1 MREKLKRLALPLAA
15 AVLALLCLVC
25 LIIYSALAGSLDSQ
39 HQAERWQGDGQLE
52 FSQLS
57 CFMSVDQKL
66 TLDQVYSFR
75 KTMMDKFHEAA
86 LDIDNDAQL
95 FCDAWST
102 TGKAYVASEQGKGD
116 VSVIAVGGNFFDFH
130 PIRLLSGNYISPDD
144 LMKDRVL
151 LDEETAWLL
160 FGGTQ
165 LEGLSFKID
174 GVPFVVAGVIER
186 EQDFASLKAY
196 TSGMGIYMSYDA
208 YLSIKSGGT
217 TAAAASSTA
226 PSTGSGSS
234 SGGSSGG
241 SSSGSSGSTGGSSGS
256 TGGSSGSGVGIECY
270 EVVMAEPVKGFAL
283 GVAKEKFPIG
293 GGVIVENSTRYG
305 YENIL
310 KLVKQ
315 FGSRSMQTH
324 GVILPY
330 WENAA
335 RCIED
340 WCLALLL
347 VAMITAVLPLVLIV
361 IYLVRIFRRG
371 KGKLEDDLL
380 PKAKERLGEAIRV
393 RQRRAWERRYGKEN
407 KKEDSPVQT
416 GGESN

>member
-1 MREKLKRLALPLAA
+1 MREKLKRLALPIAA
-15 AVLALLCLVC
+15 AILALLCLSC
-25 LIIYSALAGSLDSQ
+25 LLVYSHLANMLDSQ
-39 HQAERWQGDGQLE
+39 HQAERWQGEGELK

-57 CFMSVDQKL
+57 CFMSVDRKL
-66 TLDQVYSFR
+66 TLEQVYTFR
-75 KTMMDKFHEAA
+75 NAMMTKFHEAA
-86 LDIDNDAQL
+86 LDIDNDSQL

-102 TGKAYVASEQGKGD
+102 TGKVYVSSDQGKGD

-165 LEGLSFKID
+165 LEGMSFKID

-208 YLSIKSGGT
+208 YSSIKGGGGISAT
-217 TAAAASSTA
+217 S
-226 PSTGSGSS
+226 STGSASGGST
-234 SGGSSGG
+234 SGGSSG
-241 SSSGSSGSTGGSSGS
+241 SSGSSGTGSGSTGGSSGGS
-256 TGGSSGSGVGIECY
+256 SNSAGGSVGIECY

-293 GGVIVENSTRYG
+293 GGVIVDNSNRYSFENV
-305 YENIL
+305 L

-315 FGSRSMQTH
+315 FGARSMQTH

-340 WCLALLL
+340 WCLALLIA
-347 VAMITAVLPLVLIV
+347 AMVTAVLPLVLLAIF
-361 IYLVRIFRRG
+361 LVRLFIRG
-371 KGKLEDDLL
+371 KGKLTQDLM
-380 PKAKERLGEAIRV
+380 PRAKERVGEAIRI
-393 RQRRAWERRYGKEN
+393 RQRKAWERRYGKKEEN
-407 KKEDSPVQT
+407 GGSPT
-416 GGESN
+416 

>member
-1 MREKLKRLALPLAA
+1 MREKLKRLALPIAA
-15 AVLALLCLVC
+15 AILALLCLIC
-25 LIIYSALAGSLDSQ
+25 LLAYSHLANMLDSQ
-39 HQAERWQGDGQLE
+39 HQAERWQGESEQK

-57 CFMSVDQKL
+57 CYMSVDQKL
-66 TLDQVYSFR
+66 TLEQVYTFR
-75 KTMMDKFHEAA
+75 NAMMTKFHEAA
-86 LDIDNDAQL
+86 LDIDTDAQL

-102 TGKAYVASEQGKGD
+102 TGKAYVASDQGKGD

-151 LDEETAWLL
+151 LDEDTAWLL

-165 LEGLSFKID
+165 LEGMSFKVD

-208 YLSIKSGGT
+208 YLSLK
-217 TAAAASSTA
+217 
-226 PSTGSGSS
+226 
-234 SGGSSGG
+234 SGGSSVQTASSTGSTG
-241 SSSGSSGSTGGSSGS
+241 SSAGSTGAGTGSDSSGSTGGSSGG
-256 TGGSSGSGVGIECY
+256 TGSSSGSVGIECY

-293 GGVIVENSTRYG
+293 GGVIVDNSSRYSF
-305 YENIL
+305 ESIL
-310 KLVKQ
+310 KLVKE

-340 WCLALLL
+340 WCLALLIG
-347 VAMITAVLPLVLIV
+347 AMVTGVLPLVLVV
-361 IYLVRIFRRG
+361 IFLVRLFLRG
-371 KGKLEDDLL
+371 KGKLEDELL
-380 PKAKERLGEAIRV
+380 PKTKERIGEAIRV
-393 RQRRAWERRYGKEN
+393 RQRKAWERRYGKKN
-407 KKEDSPVQT
+407 NS
-416 GGESN
+416 G

>member
-1 MREKLKRLALPLAA
+1 MREKLKRLALPIAA
-15 AVLALLCLVC
+15 AILALLCLSC
-25 LIIYSALAGSLDSQ
+25 LLVYSHLANMLDSQ
-39 HQAERWQGDGQLE
+39 HQAERWQGEGELK

-66 TLDQVYSFR
+66 TLEQVYTFR
-75 KTMMDKFHEAA
+75 NAMMTKFHEAA
-86 LDIDNDAQL
+86 LDIDNDSQL

-102 TGKAYVASEQGKGD
+102 TGKVYVYSDQGKGD

-165 LEGLSFKID
+165 LEGMSFKID

-208 YLSIKSGGT
+208 YSSIKSSGSST
-217 TAAAASSTA
+217 LTATASS
-226 PSTGSGSS
+226 GSGSSSSGSGGSGGSGSGSSGDNSGS

-241 SSSGSSGSTGGSSGS
+241 SGSSGSS
-256 TGGSSGSGVGIECY
+256 VGIECY

-293 GGVIVENSTRYG
+293 GGVIVDNSNRYSFENV
-305 YENIL
+305 L

-340 WCLALLL
+340 WCLALLIAAI
-347 VAMITAVLPLVLIV
+347 VTAVLPLVLLAIF
-361 IYLVRIFRRG
+361 LVRLFIRG
-371 KGKLEDDLL
+371 KGKLTQDLM
-380 PKAKERLGEAIRV
+380 PRAKERVGEAIRV
-393 RQRRAWERRYGKEN
+393 RQRKAWERRYGKKEEN
-407 KKEDSPVQT
+407 GGSPT
-416 GGESN
+416 

>member
-1 MREKLKRLALPLAA
+1 MREKLKRLALPIA
-15 AVLALLCLVC
+15 AVILALLCMACLLV
-25 LIIYSALAGSLDSQ
+25 YSHLTNMLDSQ
-39 HQAERWQGDGQLE
+39 HQAERWQGESELK

-66 TLDQVYSFR
+66 TLEQVYSFR

-102 TGKAYVASEQGKGD
+102 TGKAYVASDQGKGD

-130 PIRLLSGNYISPDD
+130 PIRLLSGSYISPDD

-151 LDEETAWLL
+151 LDEDTAWLL

-165 LEGLSFKID
+165 LEGMSFKID

-208 YLSIKSGGT
+208 YSTIKSGGGT
-217 TAAAASSTA
+217 SATSST
-226 PSTGSGSS
+226 SGTT
-234 SGGSSGG
+234 GGSTS
-241 SSSGSSGSTGGSSGS
+241 GGSSGS
-256 TGGSSGSGVGIECY
+256 TGSTGGAGSTGGGTGGTTGGTGSSSGSSVGIECY
-270 EVVMAEPVKGFAL
+270 EVVMAEPVKGFAMN
-283 GVAKEKFPIG
+283 VAKEKFPIG
-293 GGVIVENSTRYG
+293 GGVIVDNSNRYS

-310 KLVKQ
+310 KLIKQ

-340 WCLALLL
+340 WCLALLI
-347 VAMITAVLPLVLIV
+347 AAIITAVLPLVLIV
-361 IYLVRIFRRG
+361 IFLVRMFRRG
-371 KGKLEDDLL
+371 KDKLEEDLL
-380 PKAKERLGEAIRV
+380 PKAKERIGETIRV
-393 RQRRAWERRYGKEN
+393 QQRKAWERRYGKKN
-407 KKEDSPVQT
+407 KD
-416 GGESN
+416 GESQS

>member
-1 MREKLKRLALPLAA
+1 MREKLKRLALPIAGA
-15 AVLALLCLVC
+15 ILALLCLSC
-25 LIIYSALAGSLDSQ
+25 LLVYSHLANMLDSQ
-39 HQAERWQGDGQLE
+39 HQAERWQGEGELK

-66 TLDQVYSFR
+66 SLEQVYTFR
-75 KTMMDKFHEAA
+75 TAMMTKFHEAA
-86 LDIDNDAQL
+86 LDIDTEAQL

-102 TGKAYVASEQGKGD
+102 TGKAYVASDQGKGD

-130 PIRLLSGNYISPDD
+130 PIRLLSGNYIRPDD

-151 LDEETAWLL
+151 LDEDSAWLL

-208 YLSIKSGGT
+208 YLSLK
-217 TAAAASSTA
+217 
-226 PSTGSGSS
+226 
-234 SGGSSGG
+234 SGGSSVQKASSAG
-241 SSSGSSGSTGGSSGS
+241 SAGSGSGSTGAGTGSDSSGS
-256 TGGSSGSGVGIECY
+256 AGGSGSTGSSGSGVGIECY

-293 GGVIVENSTRYG
+293 GGVIVDNSSRYG
-305 YENIL
+305 FESIL

-340 WCLALLL
+340 WCLALLIG
-347 VAMITAVLPLVLIV
+347 AMVTGVLPLVLIV
-361 IYLVRIFRRG
+361 IFLVRLLLRG
-371 KGKLEDDLL
+371 KGKLEDELL
-380 PKAKERLGEAIRV
+380 PKTKERIGEAIRV
-393 RQRRAWERRYGKEN
+393 RQRRAWERRYGKKNNE
-407 KKEDSPVQT
+407 
-416 GGESN
+416 G

>member
-15 AVLALLCLVC
+15 AILALLCLIC
-25 LIIYSALAGSLDSQ
+25 LLVYSHMANLLDSQ
-39 HQAERWQGDGQLE
+39 HEAERWQGEGELK

-66 TLDQVYSFR
+66 TLEQVYTFR
-75 KTMMDKFHEAA
+75 NDMMTKFHEAA
-86 LDIDNDAQL
+86 LDIDTDAQL

-102 TGKAYVASEQGKGD
+102 TGKAYVASDQGKGD

-130 PIRLLSGNYISPDD
+130 PIRLLSGSYISPDD

-151 LDEETAWLL
+151 LDEDTAWLL

-165 LEGLSFKID
+165 LEGLSFRID

-196 TSGMGIYMSYDA
+196 TSGMGIYMSYEA
-208 YLSIKSGGT
+208 YSSIKGGSGT
-217 TAAAASSTA
+217 QAASASAGGSGTSGTGSTGTGSG
-226 PSTGSGSS
+226 STGSGS
-234 SGGSSGG
+234 G
-241 SSSGSSGSTGGSSGS
+241 SSSS
-256 TGGSSGSGVGIECY
+256 VGIECY

-293 GGVIVENSTRYG
+293 GGVIVDNSSRYDF
-305 YENIL
+305 ESIL

-347 VAMITAVLPLVLIV
+347 AAMITAVLPLVLIV

>member
-1 MREKLKRLALPLAA
+1 MREKLKRLALPIAA
-15 AVLALLCLVC
+15 AILALLCLIC
-25 LIIYSALAGSLDSQ
+25 LLAYSHLANMLDSQ
-39 HQAERWQGDGQLE
+39 HQAERWQGESEQK

-57 CFMSVDQKL
+57 CYMSVDQKL
-66 TLDQVYSFR
+66 TLEQVYTFR
-75 KTMMDKFHEAA
+75 NAMMTKFHEAA
-86 LDIDNDAQL
+86 LDIDTDAQL

-102 TGKAYVASEQGKGD
+102 TGKAYVASGQGKGD

-151 LDEETAWLL
+151 LDEDTAWLL

-165 LEGLSFKID
+165 LEGMSFKVD

-196 TSGMGIYMSYDA
+196 TSGMGIYMCYDA
-208 YLSIKSGGT
+208 YLSLK
-217 TAAAASSTA
+217 
-226 PSTGSGSS
+226 
-234 SGGSSGG
+234 SGGSSVQTASSTGSTG
-241 SSSGSSGSTGGSSGS
+241 SSAGSTGAGTGSDSSGSTGGSSGG
-256 TGGSSGSGVGIECY
+256 TGSSSGSVGIECY

-293 GGVIVENSTRYG
+293 GGVIVDNSSRYSF
-305 YENIL
+305 ESIL
-310 KLVKQ
+310 KLVKE

-340 WCLALLL
+340 WCLALLIG
-347 VAMITAVLPLVLIV
+347 AMVTGVLPLVLVV
-361 IYLVRIFRRG
+361 IFLVRLFLRG
-371 KGKLEDDLL
+371 KGKLEDELL
-380 PKAKERLGEAIRV
+380 PKTKERIGEAIRV
-393 RQRRAWERRYGKEN
+393 RQRKAWERRYGKKN
-407 KKEDSPVQT
+407 NS
-416 GGESN
+416 G

>member
-1 MREKLKRLALPLAA
+1 MREKLKRLALPIAA
-15 AVLALLCLVC
+15 AILALLCLAC
-25 LIIYSALAGSLDSQ
+25 LLVYSHLANMLDSQ
-39 HQAERWQGDGQLE
+39 HQAERWQGEGELK

-66 TLDQVYSFR
+66 SLEQVYTFR
-75 KTMMDKFHEAA
+75 NAMMDKFHEAA
-86 LDIDNDAQL
+86 LDIDTEAQL

-102 TGKAYVASEQGKGD
+102 TGKAYVASDQGKGD

-151 LDEETAWLL
+151 LDEDSAWLL

-208 YLSIKSGGT
+208 YLSLK
-217 TAAAASSTA
+217 
-226 PSTGSGSS
+226 
-234 SGGSSGG
+234 SGGSSVQTASSAG
-241 SSSGSSGSTGGSSGS
+241 SAGSGSGSTGAGTGSDSSGS
-256 TGGSSGSGVGIECY
+256 AGGSGSTGSSGSGVGIECY

-293 GGVIVENSTRYG
+293 GGVIVDNSSRYG
-305 YENIL
+305 FESIL

-340 WCLALLL
+340 WCLALLIG
-347 VAMITAVLPLVLIV
+347 AMVTGVLPLVLIV
-361 IYLVRIFRRG
+361 IFLVRLFLRG
-371 KGKLEDDLL
+371 KGKLEDELL
-380 PKAKERLGEAIRV
+380 PRTKERIGEAIRV
-393 RQRRAWERRYGKEN
+393 RQRRAWERRYGKKNNE
-407 KKEDSPVQT
+407 
-416 GGESN
+416 G

>member
-1 MREKLKRLALPLAA
+1 MREKLKRLALPIAA
-15 AVLALLCLVC
+15 AILALLCLIC
-25 LIIYSALAGSLDSQ
+25 LLAYSHLANMLDSQ
-39 HQAERWQGDGQLE
+39 HQAERWQGESEQK

-57 CFMSVDQKL
+57 CYMSVDQKL
-66 TLDQVYSFR
+66 TLEQVYTFR
-75 KTMMDKFHEAA
+75 NAMMTKFHEAA
-86 LDIDNDAQL
+86 LDIDTDAQL

-102 TGKAYVASEQGKGD
+102 TGKAYVASDQGKGD

-151 LDEETAWLL
+151 LDEDTAWLL

-165 LEGLSFKID
+165 LEGMSFKVD

-208 YLSIKSGGT
+208 YLSLK
-217 TAAAASSTA
+217 
-226 PSTGSGSS
+226 
-234 SGGSSGG
+234 SGGSSVQTASSAGSTG
-241 SSSGSSGSTGGSSGS
+241 SSAGSTGAGTGSDSSGSTGGSSGG
-256 TGGSSGSGVGIECY
+256 TGSSSGSVGIECY

-293 GGVIVENSTRYG
+293 GGVIVDNSSRYSF
-305 YENIL
+305 ESIL
-310 KLVKQ
+310 KLVKE

-340 WCLALLL
+340 WCLALLIG
-347 VAMITAVLPLVLIV
+347 AMVTGVLPLVLVV
-361 IYLVRIFRRG
+361 IFLVRLFLRG
-371 KGKLEDDLL
+371 KGKLEDELL
-380 PKAKERLGEAIRV
+380 PKTKERIGEAIRV
-393 RQRRAWERRYGKEN
+393 RQRKAWERRYGKKN
-407 KKEDSPVQT
+407 NS
-416 GGESN
+416 G

>member
-1 MREKLKRLALPLAA
+1 MREKLKRLALPIAG
-15 AVLALLCLVC
+15 VILALLCLAC
-25 LIIYSALAGSLDSQ
+25 LLVYSHLANMLDSQ
-39 HQAERWQGDGQLE
+39 HQAERWQGEGELK

-57 CFMSVDQKL
+57 CYMSVDQKL
-66 TLDQVYSFR
+66 SLEQVYTFR
-75 KTMMDKFHEAA
+75 NAMMDKFHEAA
-86 LDIDNDAQL
+86 LDIDTEAQL

-102 TGKAYVASEQGKGD
+102 TGKAYVASDQGKGD

-130 PIRLLSGNYISPDD
+130 PIRLLSGNYIRPDD

-151 LDEETAWLL
+151 LDEDSAWLL

-208 YLSIKSGGT
+208 YLSLKSGGSSVQ
-217 TAAAASSTA
+217 TA
-226 PSTGSGSS
+226 S
-234 SGGSSGG
+234 SGGSAGSG
-241 SSSGSSGSTGGSSGS
+241 SGSTGAGTGSDSSGS
-256 TGGSSGSGVGIECY
+256 AGGSGSTGSSGSGVGIECY

-293 GGVIVENSTRYG
+293 GGVIVDNSSRYG
-305 YENIL
+305 FESIL

-340 WCLALLL
+340 WCLALLIG
-347 VAMITAVLPLVLIV
+347 AMVTGVLPLVLIV
-361 IYLVRIFRRG
+361 IFLVRLFLRG
-371 KGKLEDDLL
+371 KGKLEDELL
-380 PKAKERLGEAIRV
+380 PKTKERIGEAIRV
-393 RQRRAWERRYGKEN
+393 RQRRAWERRYGKKNNE
-407 KKEDSPVQT
+407 
-416 GGESN
+416 G

>member
-1 MREKLKRLALPLAA
+1 MREKLKRLALPIAA
-15 AVLALLCLVC
+15 AILALLCLSC
-25 LIIYSALAGSLDSQ
+25 LLVYSHLANMLDSQ
-39 HQAERWQGDGQLE
+39 HQAERWQGEGELK

-57 CFMSVDQKL
+57 CFMSVDRKL
-66 TLDQVYSFR
+66 TLEQVYTFR
-75 KTMMDKFHEAA
+75 NAMMTKFHEAA
-86 LDIDNDAQL
+86 LDIDNDSQL

-102 TGKAYVASEQGKGD
+102 TGKVYVSSDQGKGD

-165 LEGLSFKID
+165 LEGMSFKID

-208 YLSIKSGGT
+208 YSSIKSSGSST
-217 TAAAASSTA
+217 LTATASSD
-226 PSTGSGSS
+226 SGSSSSGSGGSGGSGSGSSGDNSGS

-241 SSSGSSGSTGGSSGS
+241 SGSSGSS
-256 TGGSSGSGVGIECY
+256 VGIECY

-293 GGVIVENSTRYG
+293 GGVIVDNSNRYSFENV
-305 YENIL
+305 L

-315 FGSRSMQTH
+315 FGARSMQTH

-340 WCLALLL
+340 WCLALLIA
-347 VAMITAVLPLVLIV
+347 AMVTAVLPLVLLAIF
-361 IYLVRIFRRG
+361 LVRLFIRG
-371 KGKLEDDLL
+371 KGKLTQDLM
-380 PKAKERLGEAIRV
+380 PRAKERVGEAIRV
-393 RQRRAWERRYGKEN
+393 RQRKAWERRYGKKEEN
-407 KKEDSPVQT
+407 GGSPT
-416 GGESN
+416 

>member
-1 MREKLKRLALPLAA
+1 MREKLKRLALPIAA
-15 AVLALLCLVC
+15 AVLALLCLTC
-25 LIIYSALAGSLDSQ
+25 LLVYSHLANLLDSQ
-39 HQAERWQGDGQLE
+39 HQAERWQGEGELK

-66 TLDQVYSFR
+66 SLEQVYTFR
-75 KTMMDKFHEAA
+75 NDMMTKFHEAA
-86 LDIDNDAQL
+86 LDIDTEAQL

-102 TGKAYVASEQGKGD
+102 TGKAYVASDQGKGD

-130 PIRLLSGNYISPDD
+130 PIRLLSGSYISPDD

-151 LDEETAWLL
+151 LDEDTAWLL

-196 TSGMGIYMSYDA
+196 TSGMGIYMSYEA
-208 YLSIKSGGT
+208 YSSIKG
-217 TAAAASSTA
+217 
-226 PSTGSGSS
+226 GSGVQTASATA
-234 SGGSSGG
+234 GTGSSGTSGTGTGSTGTGTGSTG
-241 SSSGSSGSTGGSSGS
+241 SSSGS
-256 TGGSSGSGVGIECY
+256 VGIECY

-283 GVAKEKFPIG
+283 SVAKEKFPIG
-293 GGVIVENSTRYG
+293 GGVIVDNSSRYSF
-305 YENIL
+305 ESVL
-310 KLVKQ
+310 KLIKQ

-340 WCLALLL
+340 WCLALLIGAIL
-347 VAMITAVLPLVLIV
+347 TGILPLVLLV
-361 IYLVRIFRRG
+361 IFLVRLLL
-371 KGKLEDDLL
+371 KGKDKVEDELL
-380 PKAKERLGEAIRV
+380 PKTKERIGEAIRV
-393 RQRRAWERRYGKEN
+393 RQRRAWERKYGK
-407 KKEDSPVQT
+407 KEQED
-416 GGESN
+416 

>member
-1 MREKLKRLALPLAA
+1 MREKLKRLALPIAA
-15 AVLALLCLVC
+15 AILALLCLSC
-25 LIIYSALAGSLDSQ
+25 LLVYSHLANMLDSQ
-39 HQAERWQGDGQLE
+39 HQAERWQGEGELK

-66 TLDQVYSFR
+66 TLEQVYTFR
-75 KTMMDKFHEAA
+75 NAMMTKFHEAA
-86 LDIDNDAQL
+86 LDIDNDSQL
-95 FCDAWST
+95 LCDAWST
-102 TGKAYVASEQGKGD
+102 TGKVYVSSDQGKGD

-165 LEGLSFKID
+165 LEGMSFKID

-208 YLSIKSGGT
+208 YSSIKSSGSST
-217 TAAAASSTA
+217 LTATASS
-226 PSTGSGSS
+226 GSGSSSSGSGGSGGSGSGSSGDNSGS

-241 SSSGSSGSTGGSSGS
+241 SGSSGSS
-256 TGGSSGSGVGIECY
+256 VGIECY

-293 GGVIVENSTRYG
+293 GGVIVDNSNRYSFENV
-305 YENIL
+305 L

-315 FGSRSMQTH
+315 FGARSMQTH

-340 WCLALLL
+340 WCLALLIA
-347 VAMITAVLPLVLIV
+347 AMVTAVLPLVLLAIF
-361 IYLVRIFRRG
+361 LVRLFIRG
-371 KGKLEDDLL
+371 KGKLTQDLM
-380 PKAKERLGEAIRV
+380 PRAKERVGEAIRV
-393 RQRRAWERRYGKEN
+393 RQRKAWERRYGKKEEN
-407 KKEDSPVQT
+407 GGSPT
-416 GGESN
+416 

>member
-1 MREKLKRLALPLAA
+1 MREKLKRLALPIAA
-15 AVLALLCLVC
+15 AILALLCLSC
-25 LIIYSALAGSLDSQ
+25 LLVYSHLANMLDSQ
-39 HQAERWQGDGQLE
+39 HQAERWQGEGELK

-57 CFMSVDQKL
+57 CFMSVDRKL
-66 TLDQVYSFR
+66 ALEQVYTFR
-75 KTMMDKFHEAA
+75 NAMMTKFHEAA
-86 LDIDNDAQL
+86 LDIDNDSQL

-102 TGKAYVASEQGKGD
+102 TGKVYVSSDQGKGD

-160 FGGTQ
+160 FGSTQ
-165 LEGLSFKID
+165 LEGMSFKID

-208 YLSIKSGGT
+208 YSSIKSSGSST
-217 TAAAASSTA
+217 LTATASS
-226 PSTGSGSS
+226 GSGSSSSGSGGSGGSGSGSSGDNSGS

-241 SSSGSSGSTGGSSGS
+241 SGSSGSS
-256 TGGSSGSGVGIECY
+256 VGIECY

-293 GGVIVENSTRYG
+293 GGVIVDNSNRYSFENV
-305 YENIL
+305 L

-315 FGSRSMQTH
+315 FGARSMQTH

-340 WCLALLL
+340 WCLALLIA
-347 VAMITAVLPLVLIV
+347 AMVTAVLPLVLLAIF
-361 IYLVRIFRRG
+361 LVRLFIRG
-371 KGKLEDDLL
+371 KGKLTQDLM
-380 PKAKERLGEAIRV
+380 PRAKERVGEAIRV
-393 RQRRAWERRYGKEN
+393 RQRKAWERRYGKKEEN
-407 KKEDSPVQT
+407 GGSPT
-416 GGESN
+416 

>member
-1 MREKLKRLALPLAA
+1 MREKLKRLALPIAGA
-15 AVLALLCLVC
+15 ILALLCLAC
-25 LIIYSALAGSLDSQ
+25 LLVYSHLANMLDSQ
-39 HQAERWQGDGQLE
+39 HQAERWQGEGELK

-57 CFMSVDQKL
+57 CYMSVDQKL
-66 TLDQVYSFR
+66 SLEQVYTFR
-75 KTMMDKFHEAA
+75 NAMMDKFHEAA
-86 LDIDNDAQL
+86 LDIDTEAQL

-102 TGKAYVASEQGKGD
+102 TGKAYVASDQGKGD

-130 PIRLLSGNYISPDD
+130 PIRLLSGNYIRPDD

-151 LDEETAWLL
+151 LDEDSAWLL

-208 YLSIKSGGT
+208 YLSLKSGGSSVQ
-217 TAAAASSTA
+217 TA
-226 PSTGSGSS
+226 S
-234 SGGSSGG
+234 SGGSAGSGSG
-241 SSSGSSGSTGGSSGS
+241 STGAGTGSDSSGST
-256 TGGSSGSGVGIECY
+256 GSSGSGVGIECY

-293 GGVIVENSTRYG
+293 GGVIVDNSSRYG
-305 YENIL
+305 FESIL

-340 WCLALLL
+340 WCLALLIG
-347 VAMITAVLPLVLIV
+347 AMVTGVLPLVLIV
-361 IYLVRIFRRG
+361 IFLVRLFLRG
-371 KGKLEDDLL
+371 KGKLEDELL
-380 PKAKERLGEAIRV
+380 PKTKERIGEAIRV
-393 RQRRAWERRYGKEN
+393 RQRRAWERRYGKKNNE
-407 KKEDSPVQT
+407 
-416 GGESN
+416 G

>member
-1 MREKLKRLALPLAA
+1 MREKLKRLALPIAGA
-15 AVLALLCLVC
+15 ILALLCLSC
-25 LIIYSALAGSLDSQ
+25 LLVYSHLANMLDSQ
-39 HQAERWQGDGQLE
+39 HQAERWQGEGELK

-66 TLDQVYSFR
+66 SLEQVYTFR
-75 KTMMDKFHEAA
+75 TAMMTKFHEAA
-86 LDIDNDAQL
+86 LDIDTEAQL

-102 TGKAYVASEQGKGD
+102 TGKAYVASDQGKGD

-130 PIRLLSGNYISPDD
+130 PIRLLSGNYIRPDD

-151 LDEETAWLL
+151 LDEDSAWLL

-208 YLSIKSGGT
+208 YSSIKSSGSST
-217 TAAAASSTA
+217 LTATASS
-226 PSTGSGSS
+226 GSGSSSSGSGGSGGSGSGSSGDNSGS

-241 SSSGSSGSTGGSSGS
+241 SGSSGSS
-256 TGGSSGSGVGIECY
+256 VGIECY

-293 GGVIVENSTRYG
+293 GGVIVDNSSRYG
-305 YENIL
+305 FESIL

-340 WCLALLL
+340 WCLALLIG
-347 VAMITAVLPLVLIV
+347 AMVTGVLPLVLIV
-361 IYLVRIFRRG
+361 IFLVRLFLRG
-371 KGKLEDDLL
+371 KGKLEDELL
-380 PKAKERLGEAIRV
+380 PKTKERIGEAIRV
-393 RQRRAWERRYGKEN
+393 RQRRAWERRYGKKNNE
-407 KKEDSPVQT
+407 
-416 GGESN
+416 G